1 MQDTHGQG
9 GNPRPDTEKDTV
21 QGGGFSSPYVG
32 TRQRRGKQFYTI
44 KEVVSTGLCSRQTLW
59 RLMRSGELGYVKIG
73 TRVLIPQSDLASF
86 VQSRYHKA
94 MG

>member
-1 MQDTHGQG
+1 MRDKRNQC
-9 GNPRPDTEKDTV
+9 GNPRPDTGKDAV
-21 QGGGFSSPYVG
+21 QGGGPSSPCVG

-44 KEVVSTGLCSRQTLW
+44 KEVVSTGLRSRQTPW

-73 TRVLIPQSDLASF
+73 TRVLIPHSELASL

-94 MG
+94 VR

>member
-1 MQDTHGQG
+1 MRTTQDHGTAKQNAHHG
-9 GNPRPDTEKDTV
+9 EEAAARQCD
-21 QGGGFSSPYVG
+21 GF
-32 TRQRRGKQFYTI
+32 RKGKPFYTI
-44 KEVVSTGLCSRQTLW
+44 KEVVSAGLCSGQTLW
-59 RLMRSGELGYVKIG
+59 RLMRDGELGYVKVG